1 MIENTEVIFEILSR
15 PWNQTLRHIS
25 LAKFPVTSVLI
36 ARITSSNLEFDP
48 DLTLPI
54 TINVTTMVN
63 LVGGH
68 LDGACIIIIF

>member
-1 MIENTEVIFEILSR
+1 MIENTEIIFEILSR
-15 PWNQTLRHIS
+15 PWNETLRHIS
-25 LAKFPVTSVLI
+25 LPKFPVTSVLI

-54 TINVTTMVN
+54 TINVTTVIN

-68 LDGACIIIIF
+68 LDGKRFFK